1 MRPYYKNGQL
11 ISRFKK
17 WEKEI
22 KKFKNYNI
30 QLSLTSNFVEKI
42 NKEMFRFVEKMKR
55 SRETVFYGALLLV
68 H

>member
-22 KKFKNYNI
+22 KKFKNYNV

-42 NKEMFRFVEKMKR
+42 NKEMFRFVEKMKT

>member
-1 MRPYYKNGQL
+1 MRPYYNNGQL
-11 ISRFKK
+11 IIRFKK
-17 WEKEI
+17 W
-22 KKFKNYNI
+22 KKKLKNLKINV
-30 QLSLTSNFVEKI
+30 QMSLTSNFVEKI

>member
-1 MRPYYKNGQL
+1 M
-11 ISRFKK
+11 
-17 WEKEI
+17 
-22 KKFKNYNI
+22 
-30 QLSLTSNFVEKI
+30 SLTSNSVAKI

>member
-11 ISRFKK
+11 IIRFKK
-17 WEKEI
+17 W
-22 KKFKNYNI
+22 KKKLKNLKINV
-30 QLSLTSNFVEKI
+30 QMSLTSNFVEKI

>member
-1 MRPYYKNGQL
+1 MRPYYNNGQL
-11 ISRFKK
+11 IIRFKK
-17 WEKEI
+17 W
-22 KKFKNYNI
+22 KKKLKNLKINV
-30 QLSLTSNFVEKI
+30 QMSLTSNSVEKI

>member
-22 KKFKNYNI
+22 KKFKNYNV

-42 NKEMFRFVEKMKR
+42 NKEMFRFVEKMKT
-55 SRETVFYGALLLV
+55 SRETVFYRALLLV

>member
-1 MRPYYKNGQL
+1 M
-11 ISRFKK
+11 
-17 WEKEI
+17 EKRNLKI
-22 KKFKNYNI
+22 NV

-55 SRETVFYGALLLV
+55 SRETFFYGALHLLV

>member
-1 MRPYYKNGQL
+1 M
-11 ISRFKK
+11 
-17 WEKEI
+17 EKRNLKI
-22 KKFKNYNI
+22 NV

-55 SRETVFYGALLLV
+55 SRGTVFYGALLLV